1 MIDADKYK
9 WTYCSCYYECLTE
22 ESAFL
27 ILTSILTKYVGEN
40 VSDIYH
46 KE

>member
-1 MIDADKYK
+1 MGVDNYK

>member
-1 MIDADKYK
+1 MLTSINGLIVLAII
-9 WTYCSCYYECLTE
+9 ECLTE